1 MRHSCK
7 SRKRTETACD
17 IHFCLWLLYLECFI
31 DIKIASNNIRD
42 GLDEMCVTVW
52 AITFLS
58 YGRDLV
64 LLAVINVDLKVGSVV
79 DFLIGCLRLVCS
91 LINSPQTCPPFHI
104 KWKVWINTKCRLNGC
119 TPQISHLSD
128 KVILSLK
135 NTELSLNLQRV
146 QEKNPHKFN
155 PTKHGPYKRCIRISK
170 VPSLTARSLFPAS
183 GWVWRRGKE

>member
-1 MRHSCK
+1 MQHSCK
-7 SRKRTETACD
+7 SKKRTETACD

-119 TPQISHLSD
+119 TPHSWNFTPEWQGDLIAQKHWTLFKPAASSR
-128 KVILSLK
+128 KK
-135 NTELSLNLQRV
+135 PTQV
-146 QEKNPHKFN
+146 QSNQAW
-155 PTKHGPYKRCIRISK
+155 S
-170 VPSLTARSLFPAS
+170 V
-183 GWVWRRGKE
+183 